1 MLAMVCLVLAIGAC
15 QSEQSSIPMAT
26 TLEVPDNTSLIQSGD
41 LRIAPLDILQISVFG
56 VEELSGPYQVDYLGR
71 IKLPLIGEIDAKG
84 FTAIELAALLEA
96 RLGESYLQDPDV
108 NVIVDESLGQQVTVE
123 GSVTK
128 PGLFPIQGRV
138 SLLQAIAMAEGP
150 SETANPRRVVVF
162 REISGERKAAAF
174 DLVAIR
180 NGEAS
185 DPFIYGNDIVVVD
198 GSEARRTYGD
208 FIRSI
213 PLLALFVAL

>member
-1 MLAMVCLVLAIGAC
+1 
-15 QSEQSSIPMAT
+15 MAT